1 MKHMTIEEAVRTAIE
16 YETKVRNVYAEA
28 AESVSDAVGKRVFGV
43 LANEEKDHL
52 DQLRGLLNLLKEEGE
67 PRQTVL
73 STVVPPRKA
82 VQEGIQELRAR
93 LSDRRPSPD
102 VGGELDL
109 LERALEVEIETG
121 SFYKRMVNE
130 LGEQG
135 RRAFARFV
143 EVEEGHRAIVEAE
156 IDHLTG
162 TGYWFDFQ
170 EFGQE
175 EG

>member
-1 MKHMTIEEAVRTAIE
+1 MKHMTTEEAIRTAIE

-52 DQLRGLLNLLKEEGE
+52 DHLRGLLNQLEEGA
-67 PRQTVL
+67 RLGQTVL
-73 STVVPPRKA
+73 STVIPPPKA
-82 VQEGIQELRAR
+82 VQEGIQELRGR
-93 LSDRRPSPD
+93 LSGRTGSPN
-102 VGGELDL
+102 VSGELDL
-109 LERALEVEIETG
+109 LQRALEVEIETG
-121 SFYKRMVNE
+121 SFYKRMVAE

-135 RRAFARFV
+135 QRAFARFV
-143 EVEEGHRAIVEAE
+143 EIEEGHRAIVEAE